1 MAALKIRHNGVLGYF
16 IEVPARHADGLM
28 AADSG
33 FTHRQT
39 MAGAVRFNSL
49 SLHEEASRIAEAGG
63 HALAAEDAHF
73 EELVGEV
80 VAARQAIAATAAA
93 LARIDVAAGQAE
105 RAAEGGWCR
114 PEIVEEPCLSIE
126 GGRHPV
132 VEAALAQAGE
142 RFVANDCTLA
152 ADDRL
157 WLIGGPNMGGK
168 STFLRQNA
176 LIVLLAQAGGY
187 VPAARA
193 KVGLVDRLFSR
204 VGASDNLARGRSTFM
219 VEMVETAAILA
230 QATARSFVILDEVGR
245 GTSTYDGLALAWA
258 VVEAVHESNRCRC
271 LFATHYHELSRLAE
285 TCDALSLHHVRAR
298 EWKGDL
304 VLLHE
309 LAEGPADRSYGLAVA
324 KLAGVPK
331 SVVARAKSV
340 LDRLEKGRAATG
352 GLAAGLGD
360 LPLFAAAAEHEEEQ
374 CDELRERLQALD
386 IDALTPKDALDLLYQ
401 LKREAS
407 EG

>member
-1 MAALKIRHNGVLGYF
+1 MA
-16 IEVPARHADGLM
+16 P
-28 AADSG
+28 DSG

-49 SLHEEASRIAEAGG
+49 ILHEEAGRIAEAGG

-80 VAARQAIAATAAA
+80 VAACQAIAATAAA
-93 LARIDVAAGQAE
+93 LARIDVSAGQGE

-114 PEIVEEPCLSIE
+114 PEIVEEPCLQIE

-142 RFVANDCTLA
+142 RFVANDCTLSA
-152 ADDRL
+152 QDRL

-193 KVGLVDRLFSR
+193 RLGLVDRLFSR

-230 QATARSFVILDEVGR
+230 QATERSFVILDEVGR

-258 VVEAVHESNRCRC
+258 VVEAVHETNRCRC

-331 SVVARAKSV
+331 PVVARAKSV
-340 LDRLEKGRAATG
+340 LDRLEKGRVATG

-360 LPLFAAAAEHEEEQ
+360 LPLFAAAAELEEEH

-386 IDALTPKDALDLLYQ
+386 VDALTPKQALELLYQ